1 VSIVSS
7 LNALVG
13 SLPGFWSP
21 LVSAL
26 IKVVLVLAFVF
37 GNEIML
43 IWLERKVCGRFQRRK
58 GPMYVGRPE
67 GWLQSIPDVVKLL
80 AKEDIIPAR
89 ADRWLFVLAPMVI
102 MVPAVALFVVIP
114 FGQGWVP
121 RDLNIGLLYL
131 VALGSFTILSL
142 FMAGWGSGNKWSTLG
157 AMRAVAMLLGYE
169 VPLALSLVGVAMV
182 AGSLSLVDIVHAQER
197 VWFVALQPLGFLVF
211 LVAAA
216 AELNRTPFDLAEAEQ
231 ELVAGYQVE
240 YSGMRWAMF
249 FVAEYASLIA
259 ISAIA
264 ATCFFGGWLGPFASG
279 PWWFLAKLYFFIF
292 FFMWVRWTFPRIRID
307 HMMELGWKF
316 LLPVALLNI
325 VLTGIGLALWG

>member
-1 VSIVSS
+1 VSIISS

-26 IKVVLVLAFVF
+26 IKVLLVLGFVF

-43 IWLERKVCGRFQRRK
+43 IWMERKVCGRFQRRK

-67 GWLQSIPDVVKLL
+67 GWLQSLPDVVKLL
-80 AKEDIIPAR
+80 AKEDVIPAR

-114 FGQGWVP
+114 FGPGWVP
-121 RDLNIGLLYL
+121 RDLNIGILYL

-197 VWFVALQPLGFLVF
+197 AWFIVLQPLGFAVF

-264 ATCFFGGWLGPFASG
+264 ATCFLGGWLGPVASG

>member
-1 VSIVSS
+1 MPGVWS
-7 LNALVG
+7 L
-13 SLPGFWSP
+13 
-21 LVSAL
+21 LVSAVV
-26 IKVVLVLAFVF
+26 KVVLVLAFVF
-37 GNEIML
+37 GNEIFL
-43 IWLERKVCGRFQRRK
+43 IWAERKVCGRIQRRK
-58 GPMYVGRPE
+58 GPMYVGKPE

-80 AKEDIIPAR
+80 AKEDVIPKA
-89 ADRWLFVLAPMVI
+89 ADRWLFILAPMV
-102 MVPAVALFVVIP
+102 VLAPAVGLFVVIP
-114 FGQGWVP
+114 FGPGWIS
-121 RDLNIGLLYL
+121 RDLNIGILYL
-131 VALGSFTILSL
+131 VALGSFTMLSL

-182 AGSLSLVDIVHAQER
+182 AGSLSTVDIVQAQHR
-197 VWFVALQPLGFLVF
+197 LWFILLQPLGFVIF

-249 FVAEYASLIA
+249 FVAEYANLVA

-264 ATCFFGGWLGPFASG
+264 ATCFLGGWWGPFLPG

-292 FFMWVRWTFPRIRID
+292 LFMWVRWTFPRIRID

-316 LLPVALLNI
+316 LLPASLVNI
-325 VLTGIGLALWG
+325 VLTGVGVLLWG